1 MKSAKL
7 FFALGIFLS
16 NQLGHEAFAWQK
28 KKGDTQ
34 KKVKPKIIRDT
45 DLPYPPKLPG
55 NRNVVTDQSKKFLVG
70 PESIKRSVKIA
81 ATPPTVDFLFYPE
94 QNYPGKPWSNWGDG
108 CFANGKLNT
117 IVSRRDRT
125 RTIDRHASARP
136 SV

>member
-16 NQLGHEAFAWQK
+16 GQLGHEAFAWQK

-70 PESIKRSVKIA
+70 PESIKKSVKIA
-81 ATPPTVDFLFYPE
+81 ATPPTVDFLFYPQ
-94 QNYPGKPWSNWGDG
+94 QNYPGKPWSKSVSVSVT
-108 CFANGKLNT
+108 NGPFCTWNN
-117 IVSRRDRT
+117 
-125 RTIDRHASARP
+125 
-136 SV
+136 